1 MVTGM
6 LRFVL
11 ICLFTFYSLSVLT
24 GCASQSSMEKP
35 AEIAPL
41 PHVVNNFDDIQLPAE
56 MKLDQK
62 KTMAIK
68 TDSFRGGILH
78 YSGSIEIL
86 SLRDFVIASMKN
98 NQWKLVGE
106 ASYNNI
112 LLAFTK
118 PNKTCMVTLENGFGG
133 SLGSTYL
140 TLYLTVDLTAGQ
152 KLNPFGEP
160 IAQ

>member
-1 MVTGM
+1 MVTGI
-6 LRFVL
+6 LRIAL
-11 ICLFTFYSLSVLT
+11 ICLCSFYGLTALT
-24 GCASQSSMEKP
+24 GCSSQSSTAAP
-35 AEIAPL
+35 ADIAPL
-41 PHVVNNFDDIQLPAE
+41 PNVVNNFDDIQLPAE

-62 KTMAIK
+62 KTMSVK

-78 YSGSIEIL
+78 YSGSVEMM
-86 SLRDFVIASMKN
+86 SLRDFVITSMRN

-140 TLYLTVDLTAGQ
+140 TLFLTVDLSSGQ

-160 IAQ
+160 ITQ